1 MTTSDSAFSINTA
14 VCLQAHQAI
23 ASAARGIEEALNR
36 IDSEGA
42 ILLSAWEGEAREAF
56 LTRQTKWNADADVI
70 LQKLR
75 QINAGLEQAVHIYDQ
90 ADKRGAQMIAGG

>member
-1 MTTSDSAFSINTA
+1 MSDYAFSINKT
-14 VCLQAHQAI
+14 VCLQAHEAI
-23 ASAARGIEEALNR
+23 AMAARGIEESLQR
-36 IDSEGA
+36 IDAEGA

-75 QINAGLEQAVHIYDQ
+75 QINAGLEQAVYIYDN
-90 ADKRGAQMIAGG
+90 ADKRGAQMISGG